1 MITGD
6 LVKHYTD
13 KDSFGVIM
21 KVGSVGA
28 KVLWLD
34 EDHPMAENYPIDELV
49 VTSSVDIDWENDK
62 VMD

>member
-6 LVKHYTD
+6 LIKHYTD

-21 KVGSVGA
+21 KVDSVSA
-28 KVLWLD
+28 KILWLD
-34 EDHPMAENYPIDELV
+34 EDYPIVENCPIDELV

>member
-21 KVGSVGA
+21 KVGSVMT
-28 KVLWLD
+28 KVLQLD
-34 EDHPMAENYPIDELV
+34 EDHPMVENYPIDELV